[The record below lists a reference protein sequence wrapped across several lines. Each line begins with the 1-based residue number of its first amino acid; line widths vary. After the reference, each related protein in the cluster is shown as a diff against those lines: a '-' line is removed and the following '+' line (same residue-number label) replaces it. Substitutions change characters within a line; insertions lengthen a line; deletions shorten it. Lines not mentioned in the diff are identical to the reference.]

1 MQVYRN
7 FRDIPNPLQV
17 KKTALTEK
25 RAALFAAFPRREQLR
40 FEISIDPAFA
50 TCSAFLRVHSD
61 DDGRVMEFPFRR
73 IEAEELDFLTRDRFA
88 VSVSGAELC
97 SNAQDGLFYYHVVAD
112 TAYGRLYS
120 HGEDISEYAWFSDDE
135 SFAQAYQLTIYRDDF
150 TTPDFLKTGVMYQ
163 IFVDRFFRGG
173 NADPRADVEMAPSWD
188 AEITQYPAYPG
199 APLKNNLFYGGDLDG
214 VRQKLP
220 YLRSLGVTVLYLCPI
235 FEAYSNHKYDT
246 GDYMRVDEMFGGRA
260 ALDRLLAEAKQQ
272 EMTVLLD
279 GVFNHTGA
287 ISCYFNIDGR
297 YSAEG
302 AYQSTASPYYPWYT
316 FQSYPDQYTCWWGVK
331 ILPTVDSSNPDYI
344 RFVTGKDGVA
354 DTYLAAGIGGFRLD
368 VADELHPDF
377 LRALRRRIKGYSREN
392 AVIGE
397 VWEDASNKEAYGKR
411 RRYFRG
417 EELDS
422 VMNYPLKNAIVQYLL
437 QGGAQEF
444 SAVTR
449 TIYAHYPKFVSE
461 SLMNL
466 LGTHDTVRILTI
478 LGGKDVTGL
487 SYEQMKDIRLD
498 EEERMLGLRRLR
510 LAYAILS
517 VMPGIPCIYYGDE
530 AGMEGAK
537 DPFNRRTF
545 PWGREE
551 NGLLSFYRQMGKLRA
566 DASDILARGYYE
578 VPYAE
583 GEHLVLSREGETGR
597 ILLLVNAGNTPFS
610 YPVSGSCADLM
621 TQLPVSGEKV
631 VPPLDFCLL
640 RVSF

>member
-7 FRDIPNPLQV
+7 FRDIPNPLEV

-25 RAALFAAFPRREQLR
+25 RAALFAAFPHREQLS
-40 FEISIDPAFA
+40 FVISVDPAFR
-50 TCSAFLRVHSD
+50 TSAALLRVRSD
-61 DDGRVMEFPFRR
+61 DDGRIMDFPMTRS
-73 IEAEELDFLTRDRFA
+73 ESDETDFSPRDRFT
-88 VSVSGAELC
+88 VTVSGTELC
-97 SNAQDGLFYYHVVAD
+97 GKAEDGLFYYHIVAD

-120 HGEDISEYAWFSDDE
+120 HGEDISEHAWFSDDE
-135 SFAQAYQLTIYRDDF
+135 AYANAYQLTVYRDDF
-150 TTPDFLKTGVMYQ
+150 KTPDTLKTGVMYQ

-173 NADPRADVEMAPSWD
+173 NAAPREDVEMASSWD
-188 AEITQYPAYPG
+188 AEISQYPAYPG

-246 GDYMRVDEMFGGRA
+246 GDYMRVDRMFGGRA
-260 ALDRLLAEAKQQ
+260 ALDRLLLAAK
-272 EMTVLLD
+272 EEGMTVLLD

-287 ISCYFNIDGR
+287 VSRYFNIDGR
-297 YSAEG
+297 YGEGG
-302 AYQSTASPYYPWYT
+302 AYRSPASPYYPWYT
-316 FQSYPDQYTCWWGVK
+316 FLSYPDEYNCWWGVR
-331 ILPTVDSSNPDYI
+331 ILPTIDSSNPDYI
-344 RFVTGKDGVA
+344 HFVTGKDGVA
-354 DTYLAAGIGGFRLD
+354 DTYLSAGIGGFRLD

-377 LRALRRRIKGYSREN
+377 LRSLRRRIKGHSPEN

-422 VMNYPLKNAIVQYLL
+422 VMNYPLKNAIVDFLL
-437 QGGAQEF
+437 KGDAREF
-444 SAVTR
+444 STVTR
-449 TIYAHYPKFVSE
+449 TVYAHYPKFVSE

-466 LGTHDTVRILTI
+466 LGTHDTVRILTV

-487 SYEQMKDIRLD
+487 SYEEMKDLSLS
-498 EEERMLGLRRLR
+498 EEERALAVRRLR

-545 PWGREE
+545 PWGREDQAI
-551 NGLLSFYRQMGKLRA
+551 LAFYRQMGKIRA
-566 DASDILARGYYE
+566 EARDILAHGYYE
-578 VPYAE
+578 VLHAE
-583 GEHLVLSREGETGR
+583 GGHLVLSRSSEAGQ
-597 ILLLVNAGNTPFS
+597 ILLLLNVGEEPFS
-610 YPVSGSCADLM
+610 YPVPEGSRDLIND
-621 TQLPVSGEKV
+621 VSVHGEKSV
-631 VPPLDFCLL
+631 LPLDFCLL
-640 RVSF
+640 RTPV